1 MEAITI
7 SKKLIKNDDL
17 VIIPRKEYEYI
28 KSQMIP
34 SVYLKGKAAQCL
46 DKRVKEG
53 LQEYKAG
60 KTETL
65 KSFLKKDYPRL
76 YKKYGS

>member
-7 SKKLIKNDDL
+7 PKKLIKNDDL
-17 VIIPRKEYEYI
+17 IIIPRKEYEYI

-34 SVYLKGKAAQCL
+34 TLYLKGKAAQRL
-46 DKRVKEG
+46 DKRVSDG
-53 LQEYKAG
+53 LREYKTG

-65 KSFLKKDYPRL
+65 KSFLKRDYPRL
-76 YKKYGS
+76 YKKYES